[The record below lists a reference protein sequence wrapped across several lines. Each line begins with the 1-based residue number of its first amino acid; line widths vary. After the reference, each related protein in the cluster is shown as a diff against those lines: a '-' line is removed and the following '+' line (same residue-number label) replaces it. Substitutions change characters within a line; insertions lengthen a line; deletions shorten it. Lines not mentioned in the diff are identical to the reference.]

1 MTINNGSNLGLHAGI
16 LMHQG
21 KMLEFGS
28 HLDATHIAMMEAP
41 KQHTHLGTIDMWA
54 YKRKAD
60 VPFLSIAGIGSNNV
74 VYTESDWLTYDVAT
88 ASDSSLCIVED
99 ISGAGDG
106 KGGTEFEILVN
117 SGGYGHG
124 QVFKFD
130 EMLKEEIMVTDT
142 PIRVI
147 ETGAGMKHVVYTVKR
162 IDSTEPLDKLFLQP
176 GTKLVPMHTEI
187 SREFGQSFASFGVK
201 TGKANK
207 YIVPVGQVTQQVHYS
222 VTTKVAEY
230 GSGNKG
236 LITISGDDKAA
247 MDKAFEYYFK
257 MDSKVA
263 GIGDNGINTL
273 DQAIKSPAIAKEI
286 GEAFKGGK
294 VQVAISTLY
303 DSLAL
308 KFLARGEQ
316 SYQLWGT
323 GGVRNQGGM
332 DEYWASVGA
341 WQQLDTGYKFVAS
354 LNNFSLDVL
363 KAAIYQYFYGKMDLP
378 AAGSEPVFD
387 VQTGMGGMQLAN
399 KLITD
404 QVTAQALQIKITDF
418 GQVSGNVQN
427 LSYKP
432 MFYKEVTIPMVA
444 HLRFIYNPAFDPI
457 DTNELTNPT
466 LPGGFKLS
474 SYSMIFHDVNTL
486 AGQNNIKILRSQES
500 GGKVHM
506 TVINGQ
512 GSHPLT
518 QQIGPGGVQMH
529 QGTSLKTGYAAY
541 FTKQMDSL
549 HVVDPTRVLKI
560 VFASPVTNK
569 TF

>member
-1 MTINNGSNLGLHAGI
+1 MTVNNGSNLGLHAGI

-74 VYTESDWLTYDVAT
+74 VYAESDWVTYDVAT
-88 ASDSSLCIVED
+88 AADTSICIVED
-99 ISGAGDG
+99 ISAANDG
-106 KGGTEFEILVN
+106 RGGTEFEILVN
-117 SGGYGHG
+117 SGGMGHG
-124 QVFKFD
+124 QVLKFD
-130 EMLKEEIMVTDT
+130 DMLKEEIMITDA
-142 PIRVI
+142 PIRQV
-147 ETGAGMKHVVYTVKR
+147 EVGAGMHHTVYTVKR

-176 GTKLVPMHTEI
+176 GTKLLPKHTEM
-187 SREFGQSFASFGVK
+187 SEEFGQSFASFGIK
-201 TGKANK
+201 AGKNNK
-207 YIVPVGQVTQQVHYS
+207 YIVPVGQVVQQVHYH
-222 VTTKVAEY
+222 VTTKVAQY
-230 GSGNKG
+230 NNGKGSFQVE
-236 LITISGDDKAA
+236 GDTKAA

-257 MDSKVA
+257 LNGVA
-263 GIGDNGINTL
+263 DNGLNTIS
-273 DQAIKSPAIAKEI
+273 QAMTNPAMKAQIGEAIKSNKVEI
-286 GEAFKGGK
+286 
-294 VQVAISTLY
+294 AISTLY

-316 SYQLWGT
+316 EYQMWGT

-341 WQQLDTGYKFVAS
+341 WQQLDTGYKYVAS
-354 LNNFSLDVL
+354 LNTFSLDVL

-378 AAGSEPVFD
+378 AAGSEPVFE
-387 VQTGMGGMQLAN
+387 VQTGMGGMQLMN

-404 QVTAQALQIKITDF
+404 QVTAQALQVKITDF
-418 GQVSGNVQN
+418 NQVSGDVMN
-427 LSYKP
+427 LTYKP
-432 MFYKEVTIPMVA
+432 MVYKEVTIPYVA
-444 HLRFIYNPAFDPI
+444 HLKFIYNPAFDPI

-474 SYSMIFHDVNTL
+474 SYSMIFHDVNTM
-486 AGQNNIKILRSQES
+486 AGQNNIKILRSKEG
-500 GGKVHM
+500 GGKVFM
-506 TVINGQ
+506 NVINGQ

-541 FTKQMDSL
+541 FKKKMDSL
-549 HVVDPTRVLKI
+549 HVIDPTRVLKV
-560 VFASPVTNK
+560 VFANPK
-569 TF
+569 TGSTF